1 MSIEMFELYI
11 LYKKQFNLYNVFE
24 SQHFQQSNI
33 EYMLIN
39 LNQ

>member
-11 LYKKQFNLYNVFE
+11 LYKKRFNLYNVFE
-24 SQHFQQSNI
+24 SQYFQQSNI
-33 EYMLIN
+33 DYIIIK